1 MATENRSGAFHHE
14 GGSPG
19 GVAGDGMSQAAFSP
33 GEQAILTALGQVHGR
48 LDRLE
53 ARIGVVEGELRAG
66 LGIVGDSVD
75 QEVGRLYAQG
85 VDVDA
90 RLRSARRLLIGASA
104 PEVTEPLLRLLDR
117 LREHPERL
125 QAAISFVEGL
135 PGLAAMTGDTL
146 DGFAEQVAQTGT
158 PLDTRIKGALALAE
172 QATRPESVRA
182 MQRLLDRLDV
192 LETLTASAVFEPH
205 SVDVVGQAGKALVE
219 TREAHPAPMGLFGAL
234 SAVGRP
240 DIQRALGFLI
250 HFGERFGRAL
260 AR

>member
-1 MATENRSGAFHHE
+1 
-14 GGSPG
+14 
-19 GVAGDGMSQAAFSP
+19 
-33 GEQAILTALGQVHGR
+33 LGQVHGR

-117 LREHPERL
+117 LREQPERL

-135 PGLAAMTGDTL
+135 PGLVAMTGDTL

-219 TREAHPAPMGLFGAL
+219 TREAHPAPVGLFGAL